1 MKRIKQRELTPTV
14 SRNKGHEPVRT
25 CISCGSKHR
34 KKDLIRFVLD
44 ENNRIVIDKSMG
56 GPGRGAYLCKDTAC
70 LQRVKGRKINHR
82 RLLKVFNTNRPVVIP
97 IDLDVKAE

>member
-1 MKRIKQRELTPTV
+1 MQRASTPTV

-25 CISCGSKHR
+25 CISCGSKQR

-44 ENNRIVIDKSMG
+44 ENNRIVRDKSMG
-56 GPGRGAYLCKDTAC
+56 GPGRGAYLCKDTVC
-70 LQRVKGRKINHR
+70 LQRVRERKINHR
-82 RLLKVFNTNRPVVIP
+82 RLLKAFKTNRPVVIP